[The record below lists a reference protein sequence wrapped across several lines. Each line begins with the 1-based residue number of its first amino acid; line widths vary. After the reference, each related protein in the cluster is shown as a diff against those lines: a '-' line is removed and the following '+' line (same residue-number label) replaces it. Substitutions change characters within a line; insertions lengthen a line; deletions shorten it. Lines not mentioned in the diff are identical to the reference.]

1 LPPVFLIVSVGLS
14 IQQYMVH
21 RGLSVVSNYGLTVES
36 EVSSCHPH
44 TIKDTYNGPIVS
56 KDPWLSNNN
65 SVFDWAISGLI
76 LSLQN
81 LHVTDEM

>member
-1 LPPVFLIVSVGLS
+1 VGLPPVFLIVSVGLN

-21 RGLSVVSNYGLTVES
+21 RDLSVVSNYGLTV
-36 EVSSCHPH
+36 VISCHPR

-56 KDPWLSNNN
+56 KDPRLRNSN
-65 SVFDWAISGLI
+65 SVFDRAISGLI

-81 LHVTDEM
+81 LHVTNEM